1 MKVICYIILLSNLFS
16 QDWAAKIYSE
26 YSSSVVILFRIENGE
41 WVGSGTGFYCDNE
54 GSIIT
59 NKHVVEGSNEMWIM
73 DPDFKGDFSRTT
85 VNDYYK
91 ATIEYIDSDYD
102 FALLRTD
109 IKGKPVIIGNSRDLI
124 PGNEI
129 VTLSNPQGFNYSL
142 STGIVSALRD
152 WDKDHP
158 IGYGEY
164 IQITA
169 TIAHGSSGGP
179 LFNKKGEVIG
189 VTSGGAG
196 GLGQA
201 TGAELNWALAIDQL
215 KPAFESR
222 TAYKPMLSSNS
233 NSQRSKPKNKA
244 KNKKNKKISKSKQSV
259 NLTNSKNNPPQVR
272 THYNGED
279 IFKNYCSSCH
289 SLGTSRNTLM
299 NLGDGIWINS
309 SDYNDIVNIITN
321 GKPQKGKI
329 PYKGVLS
336 PDQIRMISNYIMYVG
351 ESEK

>member
-1 MKVICYIILLSNLFS
+1 VICYIILLSNLFS

-215 KPAFESR
+215 KSDFEAR
-222 TAYKPMLSSNS
+222 TGYTMLSSNS
-233 NSQRSKPKNKA
+233 NKKQPKPALKS
-244 KNKKNKKISKSKQSV
+244 KKNKKTSKSGQSAKSDP
-259 NLTNSKNNPPQVR
+259 NKNEPLQFSPS
-272 THYNGED
+272 YNGEY
-279 IFKNYCSSCH
+279 IFNNYCSSCH
-289 SLGTSRNTLM
+289 SLGSSRNKLM
-299 NLGDGIWINS
+299 NLGDNLWINS
-309 SDYNDIVNIITN
+309 SKYNDIVNIVTN
-321 GKPQKGKI
+321 GKPKKGKI
-329 PYKGVLS
+329 PHAGILT
-336 PDQIRMISNYIMYVG
+336 PDQIRMVSDYIIYIG
-351 ESEK
+351 ESKK